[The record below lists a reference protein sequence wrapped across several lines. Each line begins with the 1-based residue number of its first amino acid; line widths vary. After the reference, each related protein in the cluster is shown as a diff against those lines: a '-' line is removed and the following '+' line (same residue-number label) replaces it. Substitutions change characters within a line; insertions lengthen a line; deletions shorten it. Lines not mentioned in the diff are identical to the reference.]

1 MDQIKI
7 GKFIAERRRAVG
19 LTQMQLA
26 EMLGITDRAVSK
38 WENGRAMPDSSIM
51 LELCQILKINVND
64 LLHGEVITME
74 NYNQEA
80 EKVMLDMIKQK
91 EENDR
96 QLLTLEIV
104 IGVICMVYFLALT
117 FLAAFLPMADWL
129 RIVVI
134 VGAFIP
140 TLVGIGFALRIE
152 QVAGYYECAEC
163 KHRYVPS
170 YSSVLW
176 AMHMGRTRYMK
187 CPKCHKR
194 SWQKKKIEKE

>member
-7 GKFIAERRRAVG
+7 GRFIAERRKAVG

-26 EMLGITDRAVSK
+26 EMLGITDRAISK

-51 LELCQILKINVND
+51 LELCKALDINVND

-74 NYNQEA
+74 NYNKEA
-80 EKVMLDMIKQK
+80 EQVMLDMIKQK

-96 QLLTLEIV
+96 QMLTLEIV

-129 RIVVI
+129 RIVMI

-194 SWQKKKIEKE
+194 SWQKKRIEKE

>member
-1 MDQIKI
+1 MSLSATLQI
-7 GKFIAERRRAVG
+7 G
-19 LTQMQLA
+19 
-26 EMLGITDRAVSK
+26 D
-38 WENGRAMPDSSIM
+38 N
-51 LELCQILKINVND
+51 
-64 LLHGEVITME
+64 HME
-74 NYNQEA
+74 NYNKEA
-80 EKVMLDMIKQK
+80 EKVMLDMVKQK

-104 IGVICMVYFLALT
+104 IGVICMVYLLALT

-152 QVAGYYECAEC
+152 QTAGYYECAKC

-187 CPKCHKR
+187 CPKCQQR

>member
-7 GKFIAERRRAVG
+7 GRFIAERRKAVG

-26 EMLGITDRAVSK
+26 ELLSITDRAVSK
-38 WENGRAMPDSSIM
+38 WENGRSMPDSSIM
-51 LELCQILKINVND
+51 LELCKILKINVND

-74 NYNQEA
+74 NYNKEA
-80 EKVMLDMIKQK
+80 EKVMLDMVKQK

-104 IGVICMVYFLALT
+104 IGVICMVYLLALT

-140 TLVGIGFALRIE
+140 TLVGIGFAIRIE
-152 QVAGYYECAEC
+152 QTAGYYECAKC

-187 CPKCHKR
+187 CPKCQQR
-194 SWQKKKIEKE
+194 SWQKKRIEKE